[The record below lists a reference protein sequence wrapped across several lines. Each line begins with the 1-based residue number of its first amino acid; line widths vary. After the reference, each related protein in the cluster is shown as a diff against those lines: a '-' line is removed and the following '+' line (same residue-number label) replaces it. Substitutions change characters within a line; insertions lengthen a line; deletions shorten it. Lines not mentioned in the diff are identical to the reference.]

1 MNWLALLNALLPTAA
16 QIILMIRHQDGTV
29 TATVYLDQADAANQ
43 GTIDAVNAWLA
54 AKGKP
59 AA

>member
-29 TATVYLDQADAANQ
+29 TATVYLSQADTANAD
-43 GTIDAVNAWLA
+43 TISAIQAWLA
-54 AKGKP
+54 SKGKP
-59 AA
+59 V